1 MDLHLTAFNPEK
13 EICFLI
19 CDYGPTLATRSP
31 AKALRWISKW
41 GPSHV
46 GIHRLTLLGRKKA
59 PMRWVL
65 STFKRMG
72 LLELRATV
80 EKQEEERRIRTKLKV
95 RDTIFLPTNR
105 YPAKKE
111 VRGAT

>member
-1 MDLHLTAFNPEK
+1 VHIPLIPFNPEK

-31 AKALRWISKW
+31 AKALRWIDKYR
-41 GPSHV
+41 PVHV
-46 GIHRLTLLGRKKA
+46 TILRLTLLGRKKS

-80 EKQEEERRIRTKLKV
+80 ERQDEGRRVRTKLKV
-95 RDTIFLPTNR
+95 RDTIFYPTR
-105 YPAKKE
+105 KE
-111 VRGAT
+111 VRP

>member
-31 AKALRWISKW
+31 AKALRWISKY
-41 GPSHV
+41 GPAHV

-80 EKQEEERRIRTKLKV
+80 EKQEEERRWKAKQKV
-95 RDTIFLPTNR
+95 RSTVFYPTR
-105 YPAKKE
+105 KE
-111 VRGAT
+111 VRNA

>member
-1 MDLHLTAFNPEK
+1 MALHLTPFNPEK

-41 GPSHV
+41 GAAHV
-46 GIHRLTLLGRKKA
+46 TIHRLTLLGRKKA

-65 STFKRMG
+65 STFRRMG

-80 EKQEEERRIRTKLKV
+80 EREDEERRMKARIKV
-95 RDTIFLPTNR
+95 RDTDFYPTR
-105 YPAKKE
+105 KE
-111 VRGAT
+111 VRS

>member
-1 MDLHLTAFNPEK
+1 VQIPLIPFNPEK

-31 AKALRWISKW
+31 AKALRWISKY

-65 STFKRMG
+65 STFRRMG

-80 EKQEEERRIRTKLKV
+80 EKQVDERRWSSKR
-95 RDTIFLPTNR
+95 
-105 YPAKKE
+105 E
-111 VRGAT
+111 VRIETPNSNTRESNS

>member
-1 MDLHLTAFNPEK
+1 MDLHLTPFNPEK

-41 GPSHV
+41 GATHV
-46 GIHRLTLLGRKKA
+46 TIHRLTLLGRKKA

-72 LLELRATV
+72 LLELRATA
-80 EKQEEERRIRTKLKV
+80 EKQVDERRWSSKV
-95 RDTIFLPTNR
+95 
-105 YPAKKE
+105 E
-111 VRGAT
+111 VRRV